1 MASRLLAGWTFDP
14 AASALLAATAMLWL
28 AGSRRATPA
37 HGRAAV
43 SRARTVLFMA
53 GLAVVAVALQSPV
66 DAGATTRFSVHMVQH
81 LLLTLVAAPLLVLA
95 RPVTLALQAATPE
108 TRRQLLLPALRSRP
122 VAVLASP
129 PVAWCGFA
137 LVMWATHFSPLY
149 EAALTDPG
157 LHALEH
163 LAYLG
168 SAMLFWSVMAAVDPG
183 PARLSPP
190 ARILYLFLAMPQM
203 TFLGLAIYGARHVL
217 YPVYGSGP
225 AALADQRLAGALMGG
240 SGVLVF
246 LPAVGMLLLD
256 WWAREERAAARADAR
271 LDRALGLG
279 GDPS

>member
-1 MASRLLAGWTFDP
+1 MASLLVAAG
-14 AASALLAATAMLWL
+14 LLWL
-28 AGSRRATPA
+28 VAARRVRAARGP
-37 HGRAAV
+37 AAV
-43 SRARTVLFMA
+43 SWRRSALFVA
-53 GLAVVAVALQSPV
+53 GLGTIVVALASPV
-66 DAGATTRFSVHMVQH
+66 DAGAATRFSVHMVQH
-81 LLLTLVAAPLLVLA
+81 LLLALVAAPLLVLA
-95 RPVTLALQAATPE
+95 RPVTLALQASTPA
-108 TRRQLLLPALRSRP
+108 TRRRLVLPLLHSRP
-122 VAVLASP
+122 LVVLSSP

-168 SAMLFWSVMAAVDPG
+168 SALLFWSVVAGVDPG

-203 TFLGLAIYGARHVL
+203 TFLGLAIYGARHAL

-240 SGVLVF
+240 GGVLVF
-246 LPAVGMLLLD
+246 LPAVGVLLLD

-271 LDRALGLG
+271 LDRGLGLG

>member
-1 MASRLLAGWTFDP
+1 MASLLV
-14 AASALLAATAMLWL
+14 AAALLWLVAA
-28 AGSRRATPA
+28 RRVRAARGP
-37 HGRAAV
+37 AAV
-43 SRARTVLFMA
+43 SWGRNALFLA
-53 GLAVVAVALQSPV
+53 GLGTIAVALASPV
-66 DAGATTRFSVHMVQH
+66 DAVAATRFSVHMVQH

-95 RPVTLALQAATPE
+95 RPVTLALQASTPA
-108 TRRQLLLPALRSRP
+108 TRRRRLLPALRSRP
-122 VAVLASP
+122 LAAITSP
-129 PVAWCGFA
+129 PLAWCGFA

-149 EAALTDPG
+149 EDALANPG

-168 SAMLFWSVMAAVDPG
+168 AAVLFWSVVAAVDPS

-217 YPVYGSGP
+217 YPAYGTGP

-246 LPAVGMLLLD
+246 LPAIGVLLLD
-256 WWAREERAAARADAR
+256 WWAREERAAHRADAR

-279 GDPS
+279 GDPT